1 MEKSAAFFSFCSAS
15 AVLSV
20 ANGCGL
26 RGCICVCS
34 KGGNLMESFAVEG
47 ERKRGRETE
56 QICQSVKLPCA
67 SSEMK

>member
-1 MEKSAAFFSFCSAS
+1 MEKSAAFFSFCSA

-20 ANGCGL
+20 ADGCGL

-47 ERKRGRETE
+47 ERRQGRETE
-56 QICQSVKLPCA
+56 QICQSVKLPCT
-67 SSEMK
+67 SPEMK